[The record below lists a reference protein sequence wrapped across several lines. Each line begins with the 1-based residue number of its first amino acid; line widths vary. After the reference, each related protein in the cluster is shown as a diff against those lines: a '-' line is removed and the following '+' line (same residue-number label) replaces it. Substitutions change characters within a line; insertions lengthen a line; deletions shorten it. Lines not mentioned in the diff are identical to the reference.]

1 MGLISTLAGVGPYH
15 STPAAHIPADTL
27 PMAQPNSKPKQDSA
41 QEEHDPLFNLKHA
54 QAEADLAQKNNGL
67 GPVTNEY
74 VTTDEDS
81 EIDEGPRDSQGQR
94 RGETDPTDEG
104 STAGRH

>member
-1 MGLISTLAGVGPYH
+1 MATSSNKPTSKADDQAG
-15 STPAAHIPADTL
+15 
-27 PMAQPNSKPKQDSA
+27 
-41 QEEHDPLFNLKHA
+41 DPLFNLKHA
-54 QAEADLAQKNNGL
+54 QAEAELEQHTNGL

>member
-1 MGLISTLAGVGPYH
+1 
-15 STPAAHIPADTL
+15 
-27 PMAQPNSKPKQDSA
+27 MAQSSSKPKQDA
-41 QEEHDPLFNLKHA
+41 NNEEHDPLFNLKHA
-54 QAEADLAQKNNGL
+54 QAEAELAQNSNGL

-74 VTTDEDS
+74 VSTDEDS

>member
-1 MGLISTLAGVGPYH
+1 MATSSNKPTGK
-15 STPAAHIPADTL
+15 AADDQTG
-27 PMAQPNSKPKQDSA
+27 
-41 QEEHDPLFNLKHA
+41 DPLFNLKHA
-54 QAEADLAQKNNGL
+54 QAEAELEQHTNGL